1 MRTRTMLKNKFRA
14 IKNFDYLNQINIY
27 FPNIE
32 IDQNI
37 KKLDKDVWINDG
49 GELIVLDDLN
59 KLLSNKTDLEE
70 NILDKFVIIIQI
82 NSGIAALEL
91 GQNPTPDVLKN
102 STNLIA
108 VGKVKKVSEWRS
120 YTKNELLL
128 QIEFLEGF
136 SLGKDLKG
144 VGITSW
150 VLNQGTSEI
159 IEIMEKDYLELKVAS
174 KNNELIGKL
183 ISYNFQTQKNCE
195 LTDVEEINE
204 AN

>member
-1 MRTRTMLKNKFRA
+1 MLKTKFRA

-91 GQNPTPDVLKN
+91 GQNPTSDVLKN

-128 QIEFLEGF
+128 QIKFLEGF

-144 VGITSW
+144 MGITSW

-159 IEIMEKDYLELKVAS
+159 IEITEKDYLELKVAS
-174 KNNELIGKL
+174 KNNELTGKF

-195 LTDVEEINE
+195 LTDVGEMNE

>member
-1 MRTRTMLKNKFRA
+1 MFEDYKFRA

-37 KKLDKDVWINDG
+37 KKLDKDVWINED

-59 KLLSNKTDLEE
+59 KLLSNKTNLEE

-144 VGITSW
+144 MGITSW

-159 IEIMEKDYLELKVAS
+159 IEITEKDYLELKVAS
-174 KNNELIGKL
+174 KNNELTGKL
-183 ISYNFQTQKNCE
+183 ISYNFQTQKSCE

>member
-1 MRTRTMLKNKFRA
+1 MLKNKFRA

-37 KKLDKDVWINDG
+37 KKLDKDVWINED

-91 GQNPTPDVLKN
+91 GHNPTPEVLKN

-108 VGKVKKVSEWRS
+108 VGKVKKVSEWQS

-136 SLGKDLKG
+136 SLGKDLKS

-159 IEIMEKDYLELKVAS
+159 IEITEKDYLELKIAS
-174 KNNELIGKL
+174 KNNELAGKL
-183 ISYNFQTQKNCE
+183 ISYNFQTQKSCE
-195 LTDVEEINE
+195 LTDVGEINE

>member
-1 MRTRTMLKNKFRA
+1 MLKNKFRA